1 MPRSGRA
8 GGTIL
13 PAPSSPGG
21 AAAFKTATTSAAILA
36 DLRCSARDLYRCGGR
51 RLAAYDSAV
60 SSSLTIRPARVEDV
74 AQMARVNVR
83 CWQETYRGL
92 MSHAVLDDPGFLT
105 ARERFWTAAL
115 TDERYRENRV
125 AVAERDG
132 ELVGIAMSGPPL
144 DAAAASAR
152 QLYVLYVYAADH
164 GTGAGPALLE
174 AVLDPEESAALWVA
188 DPNPRAQAFYRKHG
202 FVADGT
208 AQVEDGVREIRM
220 VRGMQHSR

>member
-1 MPRSGRA
+1 LVA
-8 GGTIL
+8 VQE
-13 PAPSSPGG
+13 
-21 AAAFKTATTSAAILA
+21 
-36 DLRCSARDLYRCGGR
+36 R

-60 SSSLTIRPARVEDV
+60 SSSLTIRRARVEDV

-92 MSHAVLDDPGFLT
+92 VSNAVLDDPGFLT
-105 ARERFWTAAL
+105 ARERFWTSAL
-115 TDERYRENRV
+115 TDDRYRENRV

-144 DAAAASAR
+144 DAAAAWAR
-152 QLYVLYVYAADH
+152 QLYVLYVCAADH
-164 GTGAGPALLE
+164 GTGAGPALLD
-174 AVLDPEESAALWVA
+174 AVVDPEESAALWVA

-202 FVADGT
+202 FLADGA
-208 AQVEDGVREIRM
+208 AQVEGGVREVRM